1 MMMYNT
7 LKCFGEGR
15 KKGCAINKI
24 LIYDQ
29 RHINDGCVGV
39 TVHMYLQAI
48 PPLGGSCTGKDQGH
62 CKDEGVWQWLTS
74 TVSYL
79 LGGFPHKTQHSILWT
94 RARKTTEGKVTP
106 TALLQKTRLNTVT
119 NASLN

>member
-1 MMMYNT
+1 MGFIMMMYNT

-39 TVHMYLQAI
+39 TAHMYLQAI
-48 PPLGGSCTGKDQGH
+48 PPLVAAALERTRVIVKMRVFGSG
-62 CKDEGVWQWLTS
+62 
-74 TVSYL
+74 L
-79 LGGFPHKTQHSILWT
+79 LPQ
-94 RARKTTEGKVTP
+94 
-106 TALLQKTRLNTVT
+106 
-119 NASLN
+119 